1 MRVEVSILSPTVS
14 LSDALDSA
22 AQRGLLYCVII
33 TSQHELHRSVTL
45 TILHGRNPQ
54 GELPGRQRTVVIL
67 FVRLATGSCR
77 VRVRNSLQRSC
88 GQNLYVFILQFT
100 NKNHSTHKSDVFCV
114 VPAYMITCSL
124 EILQEIALAPTQS

>member
-1 MRVEVSILSPTVS
+1 MFTLLTAREYGEVVKTRMEGVGVRVEISILSPTVS

-54 GELPGRQRTVVIL
+54 GELPGRQRTVVLL
-67 FVRLATGSCR
+67 FVR
-77 VRVRNSLQRSC
+77 
-88 GQNLYVFILQFT
+88 
-100 NKNHSTHKSDVFCV
+100 
-114 VPAYMITCSL
+114 
-124 EILQEIALAPTQS
+124 